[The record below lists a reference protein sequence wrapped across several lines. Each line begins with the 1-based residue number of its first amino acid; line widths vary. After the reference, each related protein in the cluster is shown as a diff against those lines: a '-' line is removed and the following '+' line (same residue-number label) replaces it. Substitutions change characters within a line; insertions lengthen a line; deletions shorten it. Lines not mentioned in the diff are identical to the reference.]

1 MVKILYIMGTEAS
14 GKTTVGVGLALFLK
28 KKGIKLGYL
37 KPIGSSHW
45 PTQNEDE
52 DAILLK
58 EVLGLTCSLDSVSPL
73 NVGPLYLSSTRSREQ
88 YRESFLKAMEEMRC
102 QDLDLLLVGGAKN
115 PYILS
120 SQEMDDVSLAR
131 ELNASALFIANVN
144 NDYALDRAILF
155 NRYLKSQGVE
165 VLGTIFNNVPTPIL
179 EKARGIHKPIM
190 ERQDHPVIGV
200 IPASPELTS
209 PTVKEY
215 LDVLG
220 GELLVGEEYLDR
232 RVDDIVVGTMTI
244 EGALK
249 YLRRS
254 PNKAVIVG
262 GDRSDMALTAL
273 ETSTSVLVLTGGLY
287 PNVKVL
293 SQAEEKKVP
302 VILVHFDTYHTIEQ
316 LHTVSHR
323 IKPNNEVALDLAQKN
338 IERYCELTP
347 LWSLLGMSGV

>member
-1 MVKILYIMGTEAS
+1 MKKLYIMGAEAS
-14 GKTTVGVGLALFLK
+14 GKTTIGVGLALFLK
-28 KKGIKLGYL
+28 KKGLRLGYF

-45 PTQNEDE
+45 PTQQEDE
-52 DAILLK
+52 DAVLLK
-58 EVLGLTCSLDSVSPL
+58 DVLGLASNLKSISPL
-73 NVGPLYLSSTRSREQ
+73 NIGPLYLSSTRSRDQ
-88 YRESFLKAMEEMRC
+88 YRQSFLAAMEDMKK
-102 QDLDLLLVGGAKN
+102 QTFDLLLVGGATN
-115 PYILS
+115 PFILS
-120 SQEMDDVSLAR
+120 SQGLDDISLAR
-131 ELNASALFIANVN
+131 DLGASAIFIANVN
-144 NDYALDRAILF
+144 HDFGLDQAILY

-165 VLGTIFNNVPTPIL
+165 VLGTVFNNVPTPIL

-190 ERQDHPVIGV
+190 ENHGFSVMGV

-220 GELLVGEEYLDR
+220 GELLVGEDYLDR
-232 RVDDIVVGTMTI
+232 RVDDIVIGTMTI

-254 PNKAVIVG
+254 ANKAVIVG

-273 ETSTSVLVLTGGLY
+273 ETNTSVLVLTGGLY

-302 VILVHFDTYHTIEQ
+302 VILVHFDTYHAIEQ
-316 LHTVSHR
+316 LHMVSHR
-323 IKPNNEVALDLAQKN
+323 IKSDNKVALELAEKN
-338 IERYCELTP
+338 IERYCELSA
-347 LWSLLGMSGV
+347 LWSLLDISGA